1 LTGEIEVR
9 PLTPDRWNDLLELFG
24 ERGAY
29 SGCWCMFFRR
39 TSAEFERG
47 ARNKGAGNRRAFK
60 GLVDSGRVP
69 GLIAYLGHTPV
80 GWCSVAPREEF
91 GRVERSPVT
100 KPVDRRGH
108 VWAVVCF
115 YLDRKHRRSGV
126 ASELLRAAVDHAA
139 ANGAGIVE
147 GYPVDVGDKR
157 KPSADLYHG
166 TATMFA
172 RAGFRE
178 VARGSSQRPIM
189 RLAIADR

>member
-1 LTGEIEVR
+1 LRGEIEVKA
-9 PLTPDRWNDLLELFG
+9 LTAERWKDLLELFG

-39 TSAEFERG
+39 RSAEFEGG

-69 GLIAYLGHTPV
+69 GLIAYLDGTPV

-100 KPVDRRGH
+100 KPVDDRTG

-115 YLDRKHRRSGV
+115 YLDRRHRRSGV

-139 ANGAGIVE
+139 AHGARIVE
-147 GYPVDVGDKR
+147 GYPVDVGDNR
-157 KPSADLYHG
+157 KPSAELYHG

-172 RAGFRE
+172 RAGFSE
-178 VARGSSQRPIM
+178 VARRSPQRPIM
-189 RLAIADR
+189 RRRVGN